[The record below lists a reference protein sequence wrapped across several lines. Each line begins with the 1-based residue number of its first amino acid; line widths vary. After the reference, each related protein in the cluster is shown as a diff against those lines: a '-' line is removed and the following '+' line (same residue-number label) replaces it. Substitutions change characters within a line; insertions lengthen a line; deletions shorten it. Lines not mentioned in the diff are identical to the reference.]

1 MDSSLTGSSVHGILQ
16 ARILVDVASK
26 ILWICFKTANSNN
39 SLIIAVPAGNQTQVL
54 PQCDS
59 LSEPADS
66 ASSEESAPY
75 CSGEGP
81 TGQKTLS
88 IVPHCPI
95 SPSSPLSHFSLR
107 RQQTAPPGGRGRSL
121 RRESGDPWAGLLG
134 HHLWWRLGP
143 GRCPRGVQAAGLWRS
158 PKRHEVC
165 SLRGG
170 IRAHLAG
177 RPELHR
183 KGVPRVEVP
192 FPGLGAAWLQTQGG
206 RGGRLLRSV
215 LHAVHRLGDGVGPW
229 RTGVWALIKVKPL
242 SRVRLFATPWTVVY
256 LASPSMGF
264 SRPEYWSGLPLP
276 SLGDLPKPGIEP
288 KSPAL
293 RADSILSEPPGALME
308 RC

>member
-1 MDSSLTGSSVHGILQ
+1 MLFLQ
-16 ARILVDVASK
+16 ETRPRCCPSATPCPNQQTLHPQRRAPPTVQVR
-26 ILWICFKTANSNN
+26 
-39 SLIIAVPAGNQTQVL
+39 VPQDRR
-54 PQCDS
+54 PF
-59 LSEPADS
+59 PF
-66 ASSEESAPY
+66 
-75 CSGEGP
+75 
-81 TGQKTLS
+81 
-88 IVPHCPI
+88 
-95 SPSSPLSHFSLR
+95 PSSPLSHFSLG
-107 RQQTAPPGGRGRSL
+107 RQQTAPPGGRRRSL
-121 RRESGDPWAGLLG
+121 RRESGDPGPGLLG

-170 IRAHLAG
+170 IRAHLVG

-192 FPGLGAAWLQTQGG
+192 FPGLGSAWLQTQGG

-215 LHAVHRLGDGVGPW
+215 LHDVRRLGEGWGPGGRGFERW
-229 RTGVWALIKVKPL
+229 LKWNRSVV
-242 SRVRLFATPWTVVY
+242 SDSVTPWTVVY
-256 LASPSMGF
+256 PASPSMGF

-288 KSPAL
+288 ESPAL
-293 RADSILSEPPGALME
+293 RADAIPSEPPGALME